1 MGFQPNISYV
11 HSGLHNMSLD
21 QVPEANSDF
30 SNILEDELN
39 YLFNRKQAIVD
50 SSNNLTIQQIFSA
63 INEMPNMVEIF
74 GLLRNELKHKFNYFY
89 SGRKKDIKTF
99 KLEQT
104 KNKKVLSATYIRGGE
119 KADDLFKGY
128 SNIGKYFEELER
140 FYQMFRPLIEGNLS
154 SYLPKFL
161 QENRLKDI
169 SKQYVDSLKAL
180 KTFYKIF
187 RKSYIV
193 NNNKTEAVY
202 PITFDEQN
210 KKIYFNKNWEEF
222 YREFVVNDLLSNV
235 QRGYVYEP
243 IVNYIINNLNINGTV
258 TADGKSTDITV
269 DLADPVIVH
278 EYNNLEKDYKL
289 SNLNVQ
295 VKTLNPYSSFGII
308 KQDNQWKVGK
318 NAYSKLSVD
327 NIYNENEQDLIC
339 FLQTVSLYNS
349 PLSVNNQKIS
359 DLDYVKELYTE
370 YMINAVNRI
379 LKRYTD
385 NYGHLNDLL
394 VVNNE
399 VGWCFDYFSIFWEP
413 LITNNGT
420 IDDFIKLKV
429 NKNVFE
435 ELYQEKLLFK
445 KDFRYNNKDN
455 NSFKELFANTDSMK
469 NFIDILSAA
478 TLEYSILRYPS
489 SLSEIH

>member
-1 MGFQPNISYV
+1 MSFQPNIRYV
-11 HSGLHNMSLD
+11 HSGLHNMSLA
-21 QVPEANSDF
+21 QIPEANSNYD
-30 SNILEDELN
+30 NILEEELN
-39 YLFNRKQAIVD
+39 YLFNRKQAVVN
-50 SSNNLTIQQIFSA
+50 SSNNLTIQEIFSA

-74 GLLRNELKHKFNYFY
+74 GLLRNELRHKFSYFY
-89 SGRKKDIKTF
+89 SGRNKDIKTF

-104 KNKKVLSATYIRGGE
+104 KNKKVLSATYTRKDKRANE
-119 KADDLFKGY
+119 YFKGY
-128 SNIGKYFEELER
+128 SNVTRYFEELER
-140 FYQMFRPLIEGNLS
+140 FYQMFKPLIEGNLS

-161 QENRLKDI
+161 QENKLKDI

-187 RKSYIV
+187 RKSYIT

-202 PITFDEQN
+202 PITFDEKK

-222 YREFVVNDLLSNV
+222 YREFVINNLLSNI
-235 QRGYVYEP
+235 QRGFAYEP
-243 IVNYIINNLNINGTV
+243 ITNYAINNIGIHGTV
-258 TADGKSTDITV
+258 TADGKSTDIII
-269 DLADPVIVH
+269 DLPNPVIVH
-278 EYNNLEKDYKL
+278 EYNNLEEDYQL
-289 SNLNVQ
+289 SNLNIQ
-295 VKTLNPYSSFGII
+295 VKTLNPYSSYAII
-308 KQDNQWKVGK
+308 KQNSQWQVGE
-318 NAYSKLSVD
+318 NAYSKLTVK
-327 NIYNENEQDLIC
+327 NVYNENEQDLIC

-359 DLDYVKELYTE
+359 NLDYVKKLYIE
-370 YMINAVNRI
+370 YMINTANRI
-379 LKRYTD
+379 LKRYID

-394 VVNNE
+394 IVNNE
-399 VGWCFDYFSIFWEP
+399 VGWCFDYFSTFWEP
-413 LITNNGT
+413 LIANSGA

-429 NKNVFE
+429 NKGVFE

-445 KDFRYNNKDN
+445 KEFRYDKQNK
-455 NSFKELFANTDSMK
+455 NSFKELFANTNSMK